1 MNPRPYTKYLFLV
14 FLFIY
19 FIIVI
24 RPWDLYFLNDDFLHI
39 PFSPQAV
46 WVHLFFFRPVA
57 NLLTAAELKLYGNN
71 PAGFHFTSI
80 LLHLVTSY
88 LVTVLTN
95 TLLKKYGQKVKYK
108 QAGFITGCLFFIYP
122 FHAEPLM
129 WVIGRGGIIAT
140 FFYILSLLFYLKS
153 TNRYHQILS
162 ILFFIPALFTYEVSW
177 TLPLVITV
185 LAITDH
191 YTTNK
196 NLPSTIRAL
205 LPHWIVFG
213 FFLSIRF
220 ASLHTVLTKYDFESR
235 QLNALTLSANFFRLF
250 ARTLVPPTQNSALF
264 IMGFLLVI
272 TLLAGLVIYMKKKK
286 QLSSIHLVIACS
298 LCLSYLPVISL
309 GMDTHGTEGERYL
322 YLPSVFWL
330 MLLVLL
336 LYALSPAIKKTAI
349 VTLFILYGYWL
360 ANAAH
365 AYLHASHIA
374 KKIIATI
381 NPPTPVKKIIA
392 LNIPANYKGALIYRM
407 SFDDALRWMRPSLK
421 FDSLIAIPAAR
432 TYEEIPDSL
441 QIINNKD
448 LPATGLSFQITGTN
462 SLVISYNDTKIP
474 YAPKTDML
482 LFFPPHKPGIIIY
495 PQP

>member
-1 MNPRPYTKYLFLV
+1 MNLRPYTKYLFVV

-19 FIIVI
+19 FIMVI

-39 PFSPQAV
+39 PFSPQAI

-71 PAGFHFTSI
+71 PAGFHLTSI
-80 LLHLVTSY
+80 LLHLATSY

-95 TLLKKYGQKVKYK
+95 TLLKKYSKKEKYE
-108 QAGFITGCLFFIYP
+108 QAGFISGCLFFIYP

-140 FFYILSLLFYLKS
+140 FFYILSLIFYLRS
-153 TNRYHQILS
+153 TNRYHQVLS

-196 NLPSTIRAL
+196 NRPSTIRAL
-205 LPHWIVFG
+205 FPHWTVFG
-213 FFLSIRF
+213 LFLGLRF
-220 ASLHTVLTKYDFESR
+220 ASLHTVLTKYDFEGR
-235 QLNALTLSANFFRLF
+235 RLNMLTLPANFFRLF
-250 ARTLVPPTQNSALF
+250 ARTLLPPTQSAFLF
-264 IMGFLLVI
+264 VITFLLVI
-272 TLLAGLVIYMKKKK
+272 TLLAGLVIYLKKKK
-286 QLSSIHLVIACS
+286 QLSTIHLVIACS

-336 LYALSPAIKKTAI
+336 LYSLSPAIKKTAI

-360 ANAAH
+360 ADAAH
-365 AYLHASHIA
+365 TYQHASHIA
-374 KKIIATI
+374 KKIITAI
-381 NPPTPVKKIIA
+381 NPATRVKKIIA

-407 SFDDALRWMRPSLK
+407 SFDDALRWMRPSVQ
-421 FDSLIAIPAAR
+421 FDSLIAIPAPR
-432 TYEEIPDSL
+432 TYEKIPDSL
-441 QIINNKD
+441 QIINSKN
-448 LPATGLSFQITGTN
+448 LPATGLAFQITGTN
-462 SLVISYNDTKIP
+462 SLVISFNNTKIP
-474 YAPKTDML
+474 YAPQTDML

-495 PQP
+495 PQQ